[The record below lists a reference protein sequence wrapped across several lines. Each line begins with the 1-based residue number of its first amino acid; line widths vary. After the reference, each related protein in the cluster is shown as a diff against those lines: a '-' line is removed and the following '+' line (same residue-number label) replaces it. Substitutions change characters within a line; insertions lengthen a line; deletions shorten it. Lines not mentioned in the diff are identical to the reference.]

1 MKRMLS
7 RMMWIV
13 PAIVVLCMTTHAQAY
28 SEWDVAGNFS
38 YWDANLNGKQFHL
51 TGGGGS
57 LTENIRP
64 WFGGRLEFN
73 AYSGDVASTNI
84 SAQTITYG
92 PVLSYRRFSRLV
104 PFGNFQLGAIHASRG
119 YLGISEPAFKF
130 DLTGGGGIDYDI
142 TSRAAIRAE
151 GDYVM
156 TRFLDLRQD
165 NLRFSVGLVIHFGP
179 NR

>member
-1 MKRMLS
+1 MKRMLRRS
-7 RMMWIV
+7 LWIIPAMMLMCLT
-13 PAIVVLCMTTHAQAY
+13 ASAQSF
-28 SEWDVAGNFS
+28 SEWDVAGNYS
-38 YWDANLNGKQFHL
+38 YWDANLNGTQFHL
-51 TGGGGS
+51 MGGGGS
-57 LTENIRP
+57 LTENVNS

-73 AYSGDVASTNI
+73 AYSGTEATKNV

-104 PFGNFQLGAIHASRG
+104 PFGNLQIGAIHASQG
-119 YLGISEPAFKF
+119 YLGISESAFKF

-142 TSRAAIRAE
+142 NSRAAIRAE

-165 NLRFSVGLVIHFGP
+165 NLRFSVGLVIHLGP
-179 NR
+179 TK